1 MPVKVTRSD
10 ALTKIRLQAAS
21 DDSTV
26 DLDLTTREVDQ
37 LIGELA
43 EMRAKMAPAH
53 MGRISDETAAPFQ
66 ADNLLW
72 ETFPDRALRGV
83 VLALNHAGLG
93 WIALRLSRA
102 QIEDLVTSFEFSLA
116 KLMIAR
122 QAAETADDKTA

>member
-1 MPVKVTRSD
+1 MKVTRSD

-53 MGRISDETAAPFQ
+53 TGRISDETAAPFQ